1 VRRRLDFP
9 GHVEVTLVSWNDQSK
24 IYGTIVP
31 RCQVG
36 CL

>member
-24 IYGTIVP
+24 TMERSFQDVK
-31 RCQVG
+31 
-36 CL
+36 